1 MAGVPKQSEWLRAA
15 VKSTDVGVDREKRTI
30 LGMVM
35 AQEGEFLE
43 PEPRGRFDARSLKK
57 IVTLAR
63 KTPAGLKSRFTHPSL
78 SGDGLGSFLGRTKN
92 VRLDSVTVEREAGI
106 VSLLA
111 VRGDLHLADAAFHSP
126 RGNLGQYVLDLAAE
140 DSDALSSS
148 LVLQSKEEQELDRDG
163 KPIRDANTG
172 EVVPP
177 LWRPQKLHAAAVAD
191 EGAAV
196 DGLLSAVGAG
206 ELRDDAV
213 RQGCSLLNGVLP
225 GQAREI
231 VEARLQSWLH
241 LALDLRFGS
250 EATCQHCGERVADCG
265 DACRAGDSADVLSKR
280 LDLRGRSRGVVNP

>member
-1 MAGVPKQSEWLRAA
+1 MAGIPTQSEWLRAA

-35 AQEGEFLE
+35 AQEGTFLE
-43 PEPRGRFDARSLKK
+43 PKPRGRFDAQSLKE

-63 KTPAGLKSRFTHPSL
+63 KTQSGIKSRFTHPSL

-92 VRLDSVTVEREAGI
+92 VRLDSVTVERDAGI

-148 LVLQSKEEQELDRDG
+148 LVLQSKDEHELDRDG

-177 LWRPQKLHAAAVAD
+177 LWRPQKLHASDVVD

-213 RQGCSLLNGVLP
+213 RQGFSLLNGVLP
-225 GQAREI
+225 GQTRAI
-231 VEARLQSWLH
+231 VEARLQSWMH
-241 LALDLRFGS
+241 RALDLRFGEDS
-250 EATCQHCGERVADCG
+250 TCQHCGEPAEECG
-265 DACRAGDSADVLSKR
+265 NTCRADLWADVLSKR
-280 LDLRGRSRGVVNP
+280 LDLRGRSRGAVSP